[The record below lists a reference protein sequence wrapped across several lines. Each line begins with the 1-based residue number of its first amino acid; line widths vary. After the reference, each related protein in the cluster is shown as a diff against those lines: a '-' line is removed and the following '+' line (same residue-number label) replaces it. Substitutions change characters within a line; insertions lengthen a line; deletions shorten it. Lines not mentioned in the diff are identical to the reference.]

1 MNTEEIKTWADMV
14 ERIQGLDE
22 NEIKALLNY
31 EIIKYKRNT
40 IILRL
45 HQRYCSLRR
54 DRERR
59 EMMEG
64 KIIL

>member
-1 MNTEEIKTWADMV
+1 MDTEGIKTWADMV
-14 ERIQGLDE
+14 DRIKDLSEEETKG
-22 NEIKALLNY
+22 LLNY
-31 EIIKYKRNT
+31 EIVKYNRRT
-40 IILRL
+40 IVLRL

-64 KIIL
+64 KILL